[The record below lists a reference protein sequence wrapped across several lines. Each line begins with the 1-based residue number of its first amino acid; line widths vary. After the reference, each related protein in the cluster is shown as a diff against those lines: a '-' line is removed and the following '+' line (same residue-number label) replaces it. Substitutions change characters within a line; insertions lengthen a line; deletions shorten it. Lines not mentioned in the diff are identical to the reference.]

1 MGSKDRSSAR
11 RRERFEE
18 EALPHLDALY
28 AMAMRLVRNADD
40 AADLMQE
47 TLLRAYRFFDQYQQG
62 TNCRAW
68 MLTILFNNFR
78 NGYRRASRE
87 QPAATSEEFEH
98 RIEAESAA
106 GDQSM
111 VDPALIFAAEGMEQE
126 VERAFEDLAQ
136 EFRETILLVDLE
148 ELSYEEASQVLGVP
162 VGTIKSRVS
171 RGRTILRDRLTK
183 FARERG
189 IKRS

>member
-1 MGSKDRSSAR
+1 MAAKGGSAAKR
-11 RRERFEE
+11 RVRFEE

-40 AADLMQE
+40 ASDLLQE
-47 TLLRAYRFFDQYQQG
+47 TILRAYRFFDQFRQG

-87 QPAATSEEFEH
+87 QPAASLEDFEH
-98 RIEAESAA
+98 RIEAESFA
-106 GDQSM
+106 GDQSKI
-111 VDPALIFAAEGMEQE
+111 DPALISGAGAMERE
-126 VERAFEDLAQ
+126 VVEALDGLAD
-136 EFRETILLVDLE
+136 EFRETILLVDVE

-171 RGRTILRDRLTK
+171 RGRTILRGKLGEYAK
-183 FARERG
+183 ERG